1 ACGERV
7 VFRTPVKIRVISL
20 RLGPLAEDPKPVPF
34 PARGGDDEH
43 GASRRGEGGADGM
56 EGIFTESAGFI
67 NYRPVNIFPVESV
80 GILTGQEFHDAA
92 VREIQSQLTHMLVK
106 RNASASKHP
115 EDSTVGD
122 SGLTVARRDPPP
134 PGAIPIP
141 RVAADPDNR
150 RGRLPAFRAGLDTG
164 VTRLGFNGGF
174 LAGTV
179 RLRQCLE

>member
-92 VREIQSQLTHMLVK
+92 VREIQSQLTHMLE
-106 RNASASKHP
+106 P
-115 EDSTVGD
+115 Q
-122 SGLTVARRDPPP
+122 
-134 PGAIPIP
+134 
-141 RVAADPDNR
+141 R
-150 RGRLPAFRAGLDTG
+150 RGIPERSEEHTSELQSR
-164 VTRLGFNGGF
+164 
-174 LAGTV
+174 
-179 RLRQCLE
+179 